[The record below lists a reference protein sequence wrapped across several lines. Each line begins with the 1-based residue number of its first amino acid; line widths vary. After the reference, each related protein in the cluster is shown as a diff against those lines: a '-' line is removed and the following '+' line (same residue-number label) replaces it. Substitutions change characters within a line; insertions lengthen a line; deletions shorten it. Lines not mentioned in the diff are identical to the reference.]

1 MNEFNEPTVLPP
13 FGELFADS
21 APTDDALQRM
31 LDIAVDPSMPDLS
44 DSLVPDSQ
52 DVALDDFDEHVS
64 LDDGEVPTTAITT
77 TPTTPTTTTR
87 FSTNRKTPSPAPPCP
102 TPRLTTETITPT
114 SSRRT
119 RPAVRGRSCP
129 TTPWRISRCLV
140 PRT

>member
-31 LDIAVDPSMPDLS
+31 LDIAVDPATPDPG

-64 LDDGEVPTTAITT
+64 LDDSEVPDHGDYDNPNNNDPLLDESEDPFASSPVPD
-77 TPTTPTTTTR
+77 TPVDYGDDYSDQFPQD
-87 FSTNRKTPSPAPPCP
+87 PAGGAAEELPDDP
-102 TPRLTTETITPT
+102 L
-114 SSRRT
+114 
-119 RPAVRGRSCP
+119 ADF
-129 TTPWRISRCLV
+129 
-140 PRT
+140 